1 MQEPQPVVQRT
12 GDVKADLQA
21 ELKLKL
27 KAPKKQMRES
37 TRVFGPL
44 TPQERPIF
52 LKGRIW
58 KSPKDAYNEDFIAE
72 TISSQAELITGT
84 TLG

>member
-1 MQEPQPVVQRT
+1 MIQEEFERT
-12 GDVKADLQA
+12 GDMQADLQA
-21 ELKLKL
+21 ELKQALKQKPKIRKL
-27 KAPKKQMRES
+27 KSA
-37 TRVFGPL
+37 FGPL

-72 TISSQAELITGT
+72 TISSQAELITGS

>member
-1 MQEPQPVVQRT
+1 MQAEFRRT
-12 GDVKADLQA
+12 GDLKADLQA
-21 ELKLKL
+21 ELKEAL
-27 KAPKKQMRES
+27 KAKPKVRKQKS
-37 TRVFGPL
+37 AFGPL
-44 TPQERPIF
+44 TPAERPIF

-72 TISSQAELITGT
+72 TISSQAELIIGS

>member
-1 MQEPQPVVQRT
+1 MQEFQRT
-12 GDVKADLQA
+12 GDLQADLQA
-21 ELKLKL
+21 ELRQALSKK
-27 KAPKKQMRES
+27 PKSNKVKS
-37 TRVFGPL
+37 AFGPL

-58 KSPKDAYNEDFIAE
+58 KSPKDAFNEDFIAE
-72 TISSQAELITGT
+72 TISSQAELITGS